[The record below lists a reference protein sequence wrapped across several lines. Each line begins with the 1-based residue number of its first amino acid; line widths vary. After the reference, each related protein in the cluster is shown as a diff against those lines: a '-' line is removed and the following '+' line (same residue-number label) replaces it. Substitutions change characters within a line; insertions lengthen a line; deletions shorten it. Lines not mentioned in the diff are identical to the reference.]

1 MFCRRFLFAPLLILS
16 SCSSPRP
23 AREPERLPT
32 YSAEHNFGFQ
42 GQPQCKEM
50 FDSYCHYL
58 YSPEALGNLEIKR
71 AQSTLQILQ
80 GETSNQFSQV
90 FFRYAQAKLRNQGF
104 LPRDFYQSL
113 QGRNYFSKLK
123 AFIDRRP
130 RDEMNLSLRLQSE
143 QLDYEI
149 GSSWSAALNEIV
161 IQRVEKKYPG
171 FHRMPDKM
179 VPLELS
185 LEKRRT
191 RRSLISEVSQ
201 AVWRDDKNWKK
212 VETGFEKLKSSY
224 VRMISKLDIPQGIQ
238 TDWINRIQ
246 QVRLVLPGSMPSI
259 SDEECS
265 TTTINAYYY
274 RYLNVITVCAGDFNS
289 EDIIQTLAHEMGH
302 AIGIDRTQYL
312 FENQSEFG
320 TGLRAL
326 RGQVCQPKQFSCSA
340 WQTFKQSFDQKLTSL
355 KTYQPELP
363 EFQRCLK
370 TRATA
375 NSLNDDAVS
384 RIARIAVSDR
394 MSELASADRFLRIT
408 KPRIPLR
415 NGKLQKNPNYLNP
428 CSYYLWSHGEEPI
441 DDELTT
447 LVFFTAEYRCNAG
460 EPMDRLK
467 QAIEISKDM
476 SRKVI
481 ENTLRIEGEFSPN
494 NQLEKEGFSSPP
506 FERFADVLGSYA
518 MAELMREIP
527 DQWERR
533 NKFLASSSWQCVEP
547 SIASHFPEESNIERQ
562 YIFDEHSEGDERR
575 KEIFTTPIRD
585 VIGCQKDFEF
595 KECSLPFK
603 KQ

>member
-1 MFCRRFLFAPLLILS
+1 
-16 SCSSPRP
+16 
-23 AREPERLPT
+23 
-32 YSAEHNFGFQ
+32 
-42 GQPQCKEM
+42 
-50 FDSYCHYL
+50 
-58 YSPEALGNLEIKR
+58 
-71 AQSTLQILQ
+71 
-80 GETSNQFSQV
+80 
-90 FFRYAQAKLRNQGF
+90 
-104 LPRDFYQSL
+104 
-113 QGRNYFSKLK
+113 
-123 AFIDRRP
+123 
-130 RDEMNLSLRLQSE
+130 
-143 QLDYEI
+143 
-149 GSSWSAALNEIV
+149 
-161 IQRVEKKYPG
+161 
-171 FHRMPDKM
+171 
-179 VPLELS
+179 
-185 LEKRRT
+185 
-191 RRSLISEVSQ
+191 
-201 AVWRDDKNWKK
+201 
-212 VETGFEKLKSSY
+212 
-224 VRMISKLDIPQGIQ
+224 
-238 TDWINRIQ
+238 
-246 QVRLVLPGSMPSI
+246 MPSI

-312 FENQSEFG
+312 FENRSEFG
-320 TGLRAL
+320 AGLRAL

-340 WQTFKQSFDQKLTSL
+340 WQSFKESFDQKLDSL
-355 KTYQPELP
+355 KGYQPELP

-375 NSLNDDAVS
+375 NVLDDDAIA
-384 RIARIAVSDR
+384 RIARVAVSDR
-394 MSELASADRFLRIT
+394 MSELASGDRFLRIT

-460 EPMDRLK
+460 ESTQRLK
-467 QAIEISKDM
+467 DSIEISKDM

-518 MAELMREIP
+518 MAELMRDIP

-547 SIASHFPEESNIERQ
+547 SIASHYPEESNVERQ

-575 KEIFTTPIRD
+575 KEIFTTPIRE

-603 KQ
+603 KK